1 MRTREPLMLQTR
13 DIVSGDLG
21 CGAGRKAVIR
31 QPVKEF
37 RGHGITKTY
46 QIKSRGGPVPSGKVQ
61 GFEAG

>member
-37 RGHGITKTY
+37 RGPGITKTY
-46 QIKSRGGPVPSGKVQ
+46 QIKSGGGPGRFGKVQ
-61 GFEAG
+61 GFEVG